1 MREALALFRPQ
12 VTAAMMVCKVQNKKM
27 QTAMAMTVLAVRIQ
41 FRRRC
46 FRR

>member
-1 MREALALFRPQ
+1 VLPSSRASSIAFRN
-12 VTAAMMVCKVQNKKM
+12 VRRVQKRKM
-27 QTAMAMTVLAVRIQ
+27 HTDMARIVLRVRIQ